1 MRACPARNKV
11 PIRSAPALRTRQPP
25 RRQLTRRPPPPLHRV
40 RSPALVWAPAHG
52 CVSMCPS
59 VRACATP
66 NRTPIGR
73 ACSLSRRQSPHRPLT
88 RRPPLVRALQDLPPS
103 EATIYQW
110 LPRWKWRSR
119 TARRRASASRGR
131 LQPIRRPATTRT
143 IDAAHASDQRPP
155 PTSPMGSRLAWAHRS
170 CSLEAL
176 LGRGCDATTAP
187 GAALKSGGYGPVQY
201 NTTSSTSIS
210 VRRCPPRP
218 ISNAQSSPIRRPA

>member
-1 MRACPARNKV
+1 MCPPVSPSMRACPARNKV
-11 PIRSAPALRTRQPP
+11 PIRSAPALSMRQPP

-110 LPRWKWRSR
+110 LPWWKWRSR

-131 LQPIRRPATTRT
+131 LQPIRRPRN
-143 IDAAHASDQRPP
+143 DAHHRRSPCQRPAAATHLAHGEPAGLGPQELQSGSP
-155 PTSPMGSRLAWAHRS
+155 P
-170 CSLEAL
+170 
-176 LGRGCDATTAP
+176 
-187 GAALKSGGYGPVQY
+187 GPWL
-201 NTTSSTSIS
+201 
-210 VRRCPPRP
+210 
-218 ISNAQSSPIRRPA
+218 